1 MRVPHA
7 RFARTEN
14 EPLDTGFLYYSCAV
28 AREALLSA
36 GAHDG
41 AIEGAADLIAKASAA
56 DGSVSPLQV
65 ERLIEYAPR
74 PLSYSPGSTQLAS
87 LLSSRSSPPA
97 GSSRE
102 FAAGWSKGQKAVA
115 DAIAA
120 DDGPPAPGW
129 ASALRS
135 TVGRFL
141 SSWP

>member
-1 MRVPHA
+1 
-7 RFARTEN
+7 
-14 EPLDTGFLYYSCAV
+14 
-28 AREALLSA
+28 LLSS

-41 AIEGAADLIAKASAA
+41 IIEGAADLIAKASAA

-65 ERLIEYAPR
+65 QRLIEYAPR
-74 PLSYSPGSTQLAS
+74 PLSYSPGTAQLAS
-87 LLSSRSSPPA
+87 LLSSRSAPPT
-97 GSSRE
+97 GSSRG
-102 FAAGWSKGQKAVA
+102 FAAGWSKGQKLVI

-129 ASALRS
+129 VSVLRS